1 MSFKGIVTRK
11 EKDTGVTLE
20 AKIVTPSKKK
30 ATKYQTKVKV
40 KKTGLTDYECCVID
54 QNTIREKITKRQNL
68 NELKEDIAFIYSG
81 ENGTII
87 EYSIENVGEPKLTD
101 YLDSN
106 GKIIKRPVYGTT
118 DVTGYISM
126 TVKKGVESITTR
138 LPITIES
145 ISSQEALQ
153 SLVITDA
160 ILWNSIKGKNGN
172 YTEDDT
178 SGHKNVFYPLNLISN
193 SDGLQTNDRLA
204 VEALTNTPIT
214 FTWSITDNAFKKNSS
229 IITKSRISDDGSVFS
244 PEYKDACTLLDSGF
258 IDAALVSGSAFSK
271 RIRIGELTLKAT
283 MQLGENTKDI
293 IFNCSTCSKY
303 ITNEE
308 VSSFVSSKIDIMT
321 NSAKLKYRTMHESTT
336 EILTIPATA
345 TTEFSIGLVADSTAT
360 EEYSIDELELAKG
373 EVNYTFK
380 HRICEYNTTNT
391 YDDTDNIFTSGLS
404 YEDSTSREIDMN
416 NSKRWPIII
425 DTTKV
430 KALNN
435 VNKKKF
441 TIETVVITSRY
452 TNGES
457 SNGGAPEQT
466 NLYCNIEL
474 DDSLI

>member
-1 MSFKGIVTRK
+1 M
-11 EKDTGVTLE
+11 
-20 AKIVTPSKKK
+20 
-30 ATKYQTKVKV
+30 
-40 KKTGLTDYECCVID
+40 VIFD
-54 QNTIREKITKRQNL
+54 
-68 NELKEDIAFIYSG
+68 
-81 ENGTII
+81 
-87 EYSIENVGEPKLTD
+87 
-101 YLDSN
+101 
-106 GKIIKRPVYGTT
+106 
-118 DVTGYISM
+118 
-126 TVKKGVESITTR
+126 
-138 LPITIES
+138 
-145 ISSQEALQ
+145 
-153 SLVITDA
+153 
-160 ILWNSIKGKNGN
+160 
-172 YTEDDT
+172 
-178 SGHKNVFYPLNLISN
+178 
-193 SDGLQTNDRLA
+193 
-204 VEALTNTPIT
+204 
-214 FTWSITDNAFKKNSS
+214 AFKKNSS
-229 IITKSRISDDGSVFS
+229 IITQSRISDDGSVFS

-258 IDAALVSGSAFSK
+258 IDATLVSGSAFSK

-321 NSAKLKYRTMHESTT
+321 NNAKLKYRTIHESTT

-430 KALNN
+430 KALSG